1 MAFIYDHGEFKPWDY
16 YSFTIDKRTHVSPI
30 PSTQYEFSTSTLLI
44 YENEVVM
51 ALYSYYGTR
60 EYVTITCIV
69 NPGVI
74 TQLVITVPVF
84 MVL

>member
-1 MAFIYDHGEFKPWDY
+1 MKWLWHYIVIMEL
-16 YSFTIDKRTHVSPI
+16 
-30 PSTQYEFSTSTLLI
+30 E
-44 YENEVVM
+44 
-51 ALYSYYGTR
+51 

-69 NPGVI
+69 NPGVF